1 MKKYFEDSEYQ
12 VDTEGN
18 IYGKNNNILK
28 YSVNHNGYAIVNL
41 MINGK
46 RKGYSVH
53 TLVAKTFIPNPN
65 NLPTVNHIDGNKLN
79 NSISN
84 LEWKS
89 YKEQMKHAI
98 EKLGFEY
105 DKNMKKKLIAKSE
118 IEEYKFNSLSEASS
132 FFSNKYNIKYKSVK
146 LSIWRV
152 LNGNRNSYKGFTF
165 KYI

>member
-1 MKKYFEDSEYQ
+1 M
-12 VDTEGN
+12 
-18 IYGKNNNILK
+18 
-28 YSVNHNGYAIVNL
+28 
-41 MINGK
+41 
-46 RKGYSVH
+46 H

-84 LEWKS
+84 LEWTS
-89 YKEQMKHAI
+89 HKEQMKHAI

-118 IEEYKFNSLSEASS
+118 TEEYKFNSLSEASF
-132 FFSNKYNIKYKSVK
+132 FFSNKYNIKYKSAK

-152 LNGNRNSYKGFTF
+152 LSKRRNSYKGFTF